1 MGLPMKT
8 RQQLAMEVAKRYRGA
23 NRREKGK
30 ILDDFVT
37 DTGYTRAYAGIVLR
51 KCGLKLLYALD
62 ETVVEA
68 EARVTKRHGGGRP
81 RVYTDEVQQAVGKLW
96 ELFGY
101 LCGKRLVPVI
111 RAALPFLDTQQFVH
125 VDESTKDALGSI
137 SPATVDRMLQPRR
150 AAMRLKGTSYT
161 RGTAA
166 LSDQIPIRTFG
177 EWQGVVP
184 GHVQLDLVGHDGGI
198 PTGQCCFTL
207 TATDVCTGWTE
218 RWALQNRAG
227 IWVCEALD
235 EIRAD
240 FPFPFIEL
248 HPDNGS
254 EFININLLKYCKD
267 NTLRIS
273 RSRAGQKNDNCYV
286 EQKNFDVVRKLV
298 GYARFVSPEAVTA
311 LNELYRT
318 QALLQNYIYPSQK
331 LIEKTRSGAKVKKRY
346 GEPLTPAQRVLD
358 HASISKK
365 NQDRVKDTLAGINP
379 VEVALQVARRQQEVA
394 RLAVRHC
401 SAGRSATESTA

>member
-23 NRREKGK
+23 SRSEKGK
-30 ILDDFVT
+30 ILDDFVA

-51 KCGLKLLYALD
+51 KCGLKLLYAMD
-62 ETVVEA
+62 EEVVEA
-68 EARVTKRHGGGRP
+68 EARVVKPHGGGRP
-81 RVYTDEVQQAVGKLW
+81 RVYTDEVRRAVEQLW

-111 RAALPFLDTQQFVH
+111 RCALPFLHTQQFVR
-125 VDESTKDALGSI
+125 VDDSTKDALAAI
-137 SPATVDRMLQPRR
+137 SPATVDRLLQRRR
-150 AAMRLKGTSYT
+150 AAMRLKGTGYT

-166 LSDQIPIRTFG
+166 LSDKIPIRTFG
-177 EWQGVVP
+177 EWQDVAP

-207 TATDVCTGWTE
+207 TVTDVCTGWTE
-218 RWALQNRAG
+218 RWALQNRAAH
-227 IWVCEALD
+227 WVCEALD
-235 EIRAD
+235 DIRCD
-240 FPFPFIEL
+240 FPFPLIEL

-254 EFININLLKYCKD
+254 EFININLLKYCRD

-298 GYARFVSPEAVTA
+298 GYARFVSPEAVRA

-331 LIEKTRSGAKVKKRY
+331 LLEKTRSGAKVRKRY
-346 GEPLTPAQRVLD
+346 GDPIPPAQRVLD
-358 HASISKK
+358 HESISEESKM
-365 NQDRVKDTLAGINP
+365 RVRETLAGLNP
-379 VEVALQVARRQQEVA
+379 VQIALQVARCQDEVA
-394 RLAVRHC
+394 RLSVRH
-401 SAGRSATESTA
+401 SSPVPSATESSA